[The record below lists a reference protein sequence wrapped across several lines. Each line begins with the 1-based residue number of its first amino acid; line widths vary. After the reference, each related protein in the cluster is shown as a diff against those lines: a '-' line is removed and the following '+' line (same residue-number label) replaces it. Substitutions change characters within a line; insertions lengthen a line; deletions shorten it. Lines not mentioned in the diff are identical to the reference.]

1 VRSTP
6 WGTYARIAE
15 QLRERW
21 AGVAPGSALPSETSL
36 AAEFGVVR
44 NTVRRALAELERE
57 GVIVTL
63 PGRGRVTS
71 EPAATLTAGYRRIAA
86 DLRERIASGELAV
99 GQRVPSEAEL
109 MRRYGVSRSTAR
121 QGPGVAGSH
130 WPGDGDTREGTFCGR
145 EGTPFSGLRPP
156 TLVTLAG

>member
-15 QLRERW
+15 QLRERL
-21 AGVAPGSALPSETSL
+21 AGAAPGSALPSETSL

-44 NTVRRALAELERE
+44 NTVRRALAELESD

-71 EPAATLTAGYRRIAA
+71 EPAAATAAGYRRIAE
-86 DLRERIASGELAV
+86 DLRQQITSGELAT
-99 GQRVPSEAEL
+99 GQRVPSETEL
-109 MRRYGVSRSTAR
+109 MRRYGVSRGTAR
-121 QGPGVAGSH
+121 QGLALLEAAGLVLAVH
-130 WPGDGDTREGTFCGR
+130 GKGR
-145 EGTPFSGLRPP
+145 FVDAKGRLSLG
-156 TLVTLAG
+156 